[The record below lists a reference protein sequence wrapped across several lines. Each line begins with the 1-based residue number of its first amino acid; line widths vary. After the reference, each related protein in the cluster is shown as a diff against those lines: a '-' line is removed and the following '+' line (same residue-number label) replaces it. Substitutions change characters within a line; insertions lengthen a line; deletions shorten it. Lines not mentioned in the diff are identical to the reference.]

1 MNNRLDDLKVTKI
14 IQEYT
19 FLKIDEEFKKEL
31 INTYSDNFLEIV
43 NSQLSQLDE
52 SELKVIDF
60 ESRSH
65 SIKKIK
71 PKIKVEEL
79 DKNTLVKLKKIYRE
93 IVKLTHPD
101 KVESV
106 DLIELYMQAQDA
118 YEAYDLFELYFIAKE
133 LKLNFK
139 LTLEEN
145 RILIDLIEFKKTEI
159 KNIESSFIWIWLNS
173 EDDIEKEKLITN
185 FIKINYLK

>member
-1 MNNRLDDLKVTKI
+1 MNNRLDELKVTKI

-19 FLKIDEEFKKEL
+19 FLKTDEEFKKEL
-31 INTYSDNFLEIV
+31 IDTYSASFLEIV
-43 NSQLSQLDE
+43 NGQLSQLDE
-52 SELKVIDF
+52 SELKVTDF
-60 ESRSH
+60 ENQPH
-65 SIKKIK
+65 SIKKIE
-71 PKIKVEEL
+71 PKIKIEDI

-101 KVESV
+101 KVEAA

-145 RILIDLIEFKKTEI
+145 RILVDLIEFKKGEI
-159 KNIESSFIWIWLNS
+159 KTIESSFIWLWLNS
-173 EDDIEKEKLITN
+173 EDDIEKEEIVTS